1 MRDTPDER
9 KKRRVFSSME
19 GAKVVA
25 DTEAWKRKSKT
36 ATEGNYSA
44 RDTGA
49 KALAR
54 SRYIYVLKEAVKPF
68 RQKALRKKFAKNPS
82 FKDTHEV

>member
-1 MRDTPDER
+1 MRDTPDDR
-9 KKRRVFSSME
+9 KKRRVFASME

-25 DTEAWKRKSKT
+25 DTEAWKRRSKA
-36 ATEGNYSA
+36 ATEGVYSA

-54 SRYIYVLKEAVKPF
+54 SRYIYTLKEALKPF
-68 RQKALRKKFAKNPS
+68 RQEKLRKKFAKNPS